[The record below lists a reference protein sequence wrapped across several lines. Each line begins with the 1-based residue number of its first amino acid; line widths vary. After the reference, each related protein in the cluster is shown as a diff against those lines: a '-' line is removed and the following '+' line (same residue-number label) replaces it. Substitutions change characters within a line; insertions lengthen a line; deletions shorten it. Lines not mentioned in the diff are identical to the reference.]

1 MYQAT
6 DKKYKNNT
14 REISKKVKQK
24 IKKAATTSFLFCPK
38 NGAKKYLKYFLKKY
52 WQWEKGMLK

>member
-24 IKKAATTSFLFCPK
+24 IKKTATTSFLFCPK

-52 WQWEKGMLK
+52 WQ